1 MKPLGLCKTVGKK
14 LIHCEEEHQHCCAI
28 CKGKRL
34 FIKDDI
40 SRDIDMTNGSVKMFV
55 PFMYRAIAKEGIL
68 FGMEGKLCELLKQ
81 ILG

>member
-1 MKPLGLCKTVGKK
+1 
-14 LIHCEEEHQHCCAI
+14 
-28 CKGKRL
+28 
-34 FIKDDI
+34 
-40 SRDIDMTNGSVKMFV
+40 MTNGSVKMFV